1 MLKSN
6 FTSFL
11 KLFETP
17 CFNSRRNKKNE
28 NLAVIILSQSYYD
41 HQTQHAQNPLKAVK
55 QTIPFQVTVG
65 STTMPGCVVIL
76 VFWTPFA

>member
-6 FTSFL
+6 FTSSL
-11 KLFETP
+11 KLFEP
-17 CFNSRRNKKNE
+17 SCLNSGRNKKNE

-41 HQTQHAQNPLKAVK
+41 HQTQHTQNPLKAVK

-65 STTMPGCVVIL
+65 STTVPGCVVIL